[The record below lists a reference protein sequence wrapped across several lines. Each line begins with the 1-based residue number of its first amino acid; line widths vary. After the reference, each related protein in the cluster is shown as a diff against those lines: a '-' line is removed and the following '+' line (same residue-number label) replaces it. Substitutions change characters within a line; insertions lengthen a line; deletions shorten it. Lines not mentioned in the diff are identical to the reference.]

1 MTDFLREWAKHYRI
15 RFIIALILC
24 VFFVYSIIAVQTSDS
39 PWGMIIIAFM
49 LSTIIWDRLREFNS
63 SFEGLLVDKYYE
75 RVGKGSRDYYF
86 KFSKDGREFIRKVDL
101 EQYGVVEIGDYI
113 KKEPKTFGLQSSF
126 EGLLVDKYDV
136 RTGKGGKN
144 YYFKFSK
151 GGREFIRQ
159 IELKQYEIAEIG
171 DYINRFGWQITP
183 ASDSTDNT

>member
-113 KKEPKTFGLQSSF
+113 
-126 EGLLVDKYDV
+126 
-136 RTGKGGKN
+136 
-144 YYFKFSK
+144 
-151 GGREFIRQ
+151 
-159 IELKQYEIAEIG
+159 
-171 DYINRFGWQITP
+171 NRFGWQITP
-183 ASDSTDNT
+183 TSDSTDNT

>member
-1 MTDFLREWAKHYRI
+1 MTSFLREWAKHYRI

-75 RVGKGSRDYYF
+75 LVRGPRVSSRVYYF

-101 EQYGVVEIGDYI
+101 EQYGVARIGNYV
-113 KKEPKTFGLQSSF
+113 KKEPKTFGLQ
-126 EGLLVDKYDV
+126 VT
-136 RTGKGGKN
+136 RN
-144 YYFKFSK
+144 
-151 GGREFIRQ
+151 
-159 IELKQYEIAEIG
+159 
-171 DYINRFGWQITP
+171 
-183 ASDSTDNT
+183 SDSTDNT

>member
-24 VFFVYSIIAVQTSDS
+24 VFFVYSMIAVQS

-63 SFEGLLVDKYYE
+63 SFEGLLVDKY
-75 RVGKGSRDYYF
+75 
-86 KFSKDGREFIRKVDL
+86 
-101 EQYGVVEIGDYI
+101 
-113 KKEPKTFGLQSSF
+113 
-126 EGLLVDKYDV
+126 DV
-136 RTGKGGKN
+136 RAGKGGTN
-144 YYFKFSK
+144 CYFKFSK

-159 IELKQYEIAEIG
+159 VDLEQYEVAEIG
-171 DYINRFGWQITP
+171 DYVKKEPKTFGYQVIL

>member
-1 MTDFLREWAKHYRI
+1 MTSFLREWAKHYRI

-39 PWGMIIIAFM
+39 PMIIIAFV
-49 LSTIIWDRLREFNS
+49 LSAIIWDRLREFNS
-63 SFEGLLVDKYYE
+63 SFEGLLVDKY
-75 RVGKGSRDYYF
+75 D
-86 KFSKDGREFIRKVDL
+86 
-101 EQYGVVEIGDYI
+101 
-113 KKEPKTFGLQSSF
+113 EPG
-126 EGLLVDKYDV
+126 
-136 RTGKGGKN
+136 GKGGIN
-144 YYFKFSK
+144 CYFKFSK

>member
-1 MTDFLREWAKHYRI
+1 MTSFLREWAKHYRI

-75 RVGKGSRDYYF
+75 LVRGARVSSRVYYF

-101 EQYGVVEIGDYI
+101 EQYGVARIGNYV
-113 KKEPKTFGLQSSF
+113 KKEPKTFGLQ
-126 EGLLVDKYDV
+126 VT
-136 RTGKGGKN
+136 RN
-144 YYFKFSK
+144 
-151 GGREFIRQ
+151 
-159 IELKQYEIAEIG
+159 
-171 DYINRFGWQITP
+171 
-183 ASDSTDNT
+183 SDSTDNT

>member
-63 SFEGLLVDKYYE
+63 SFEGLLVDKYDE

-101 EQYGVVEIGDYI
+101 EQYGVARIGNYV
-113 KKEPKTFGLQSSF
+113 KKEPKTFGLQ
-126 EGLLVDKYDV
+126 VT
-136 RTGKGGKN
+136 RN
-144 YYFKFSK
+144 
-151 GGREFIRQ
+151 
-159 IELKQYEIAEIG
+159 
-171 DYINRFGWQITP
+171 
-183 ASDSTDNT
+183 SDSTDNT